1 MEGKNWSEFE
11 ECKCKVENR
20 CNTFFVRL
28 QEIIAQEKI
37 KERTKNIKDIDN
49 KLNEIEEHIEK

>member
-11 ECKCKVENR
+11 ECKCKLENR

-37 KERTKNIKDIDN
+37 KERTKNIKDMTIN
-49 KLNEIEEHIEK
+49 LMKLKNI

>member
-11 ECKCKVENR
+11 ECKCKLENR
-20 CNTFFVRL
+20 CNTFL